1 MVEQQLPNKRVS
13 LACAQCRAKHMRCDA
28 TKPTCSR
35 CLRDQQDCNYLTSK
49 RGGLTRASLAALRA
63 RKNAVAKHPDGRG
76 TVADLEGTYLGAESA
91 YSAESTSPSHNSSTL
106 VPAMLST
113 EARFQATV
121 VVGEERDVFVDVYFK
136 CFHRYHPCVLPASRL
151 QQYFNNPSFH
161 QQLLPTMAVVRL
173 IGSIYARSSRSEVLL
188 QEAESAIAKELEG
201 TPRSPF
207 LAQALLLYS
216 VSTYWSHDDA
226 KSRRYM
232 DLALDIALQTGMNYR
247 SFAIDNAPDDTVLQE
262 SFRRTWWQIYVV
274 DAAYASIKRSLTFR
288 AADVMSDVD
297 LPCGEDDYD
306 CGVRQLSCGIVYA
319 RPALITRQ
327 MPQMIPEPST
337 LAEFDCREFEEN
349 DKVYSSFAYL
359 IGIIRAL
366 THASSVGTWQ
376 SDRSPTPETVL
387 AIDAVVDGWLL
398 LLPESKQIM
407 NSSDEIDELLYFAT
421 MWIHA

>member
-1 MVEQQLPNKRVS
+1 MVEQQLTNKRVS
-13 LACAQCRAKHMRCDA
+13 VACAQCRAKHMR
-28 TKPTCSR
+28 
-35 CLRDQQDCNYLTSK
+35 
-49 RGGLTRASLAALRA
+49 RGGLTRASLAELRA
-63 RKNAVAKHPDGRG
+63 RKKAVAKPLDGRG
-76 TVADLEGTYLGAESA
+76 TTADLEGTYLGAESA
-91 YSAESTSPSHNSSTL
+91 CSAESTSPSHNSSSL

-113 EARFQATV
+113 EASFQATV
-121 VVGEERDVFVDVYFK
+121 VAGQERDVFVDVYFK

-151 QQYFNNPSFH
+151 QQYFNDPSFH

-173 IGSIYARSSRSEVLL
+173 IGSIYARSSHSEVLL
-188 QEAESAIAKELEG
+188 EEAESAIAKELEG

-232 DLALDIALQTGMNYR
+232 DLALDTALQIGMNYR

-262 SFRRTWWQIYVV
+262 CFRRTWWQIYII
-274 DAAYASIKRSLTFR
+274 DAAYASIKRSATFR

-297 LPCGEDDYD
+297 LPCDEDDYD
-306 CGVRQLSCGIVYA
+306 CGI
-319 RPALITRQ
+319 
-327 MPQMIPEPST
+327 IPEPST

-366 THASSVGTWQ
+366 THASNVGTWQ
-376 SDRSPTPETVL
+376 SDRSPTPETVS

-407 NSSDEIDELLYFAT
+407 DSSDEIDELLYFAT